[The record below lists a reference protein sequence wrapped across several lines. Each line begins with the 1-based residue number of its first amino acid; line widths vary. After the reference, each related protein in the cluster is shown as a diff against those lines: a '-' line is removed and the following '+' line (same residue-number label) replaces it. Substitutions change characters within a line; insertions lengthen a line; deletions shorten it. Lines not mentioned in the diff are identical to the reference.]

1 MRIIMGNEEGRNFR
15 IVVPLRLITTRL
27 GAAIASGVVN
37 RRLGSGEPDDPPAEH
52 ALSREITPR
61 QMRELGYAIRK
72 SAQVLQTAG
81 LPLLEMRN
89 QDGEWV
95 RIEL

>member
-1 MRIIMGNEEGRNFR
+1 MRIIMGSEDGRNFC

-37 RRLGSGEPDDPPAEH
+37 RRLGSGEPDDASGEK

-61 QMRELGYAIRK
+61 QMRELGYAIRQ
-72 SAQVLQTAG
+72 SSQVLQNAG

>member
-1 MRIIMGNEEGRNFR
+1 MRIIMGSKDGRDFC
-15 IVVPLRLITTRL
+15 IALPLRLITTRL

-61 QMRELGYAIRK
+61 QMRELGQAVRH
-72 SAQVLQTAG
+72 SAQTLQSAG

-95 RIEL
+95 KIEL